1 MKNEIII
8 KGKAKGSVA
17 FTDKGTIY
25 GGIELGYAIHV
36 KDGGTLLTI
45 SAQGIDVTVN
55 LKDITDG
62 IKDVVRGIK
71 DADI

>member
-25 GGIELGYAIHV
+25 GGLELRYAVSV
-36 KDGGTLLTI
+36 KEEGTLLTI
-45 SAQGIDVTVN
+45 SAQGIDITFN
-55 LKDITDG
+55 LIDITND
-62 IKDVVRGIK
+62 ISEVLRGIE

>member
-25 GGIELGYAIHV
+25 GGMELGFAIHV
-36 KDGGTLLTI
+36 KDGGMLLTI

-55 LKDITDG
+55 FEDIIDSTM
-62 IKDVVRGIK
+62 DVVRGIK